1 MQNKAAIKI
10 QRFWRSKMQSRDCG
24 SSSECD
30 SMDTL
35 IDYQSERDS
44 ESDIDD
50 IDSDSDIDSD
60 VDSTVELVI
69 VNANNP
75 VYDFIKSIIMLFIK
89 ILRF

>member
-35 IDYQSERDS
+35 IDY

-50 IDSDSDIDSD
+50 IDSESDIDSDSD